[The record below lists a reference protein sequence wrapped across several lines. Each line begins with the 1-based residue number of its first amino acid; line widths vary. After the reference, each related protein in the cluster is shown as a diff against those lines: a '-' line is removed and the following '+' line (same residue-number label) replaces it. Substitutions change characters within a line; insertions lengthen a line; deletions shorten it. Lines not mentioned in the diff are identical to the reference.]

1 VATALPQ
8 RGRARVAGDGE
19 DGYDIYII

>member
-19 DGYDIYII
+19 DGYDIYI